1 MMPFYLQNPYEYLL
15 AYLIQTDTPVD
26 SLRNMWKIVN
36 AGKEETDD

>member
-1 MMPFYLQNPYEYLL
+1 MNICW